1 MSDETTPGTDDREAV
16 PRLETLI
23 DRYLQGDL
31 DEADRGELS
40 RTLLASPAAR
50 TLFWDMA
57 RFSAGLERWAG
68 ETWGAAAARDETT
81 PARASPS
88 SARPAAGESADTTA
102 VASVASPAGGWRR
115 SMAAALAAAIV
126 ASGLL
131 GASVAWAIAVPTRGR
146 PTIHV
151 AVANPGF
158 EADARH
164 MQIPSAAA
172 TRMEHLPQ
180 AFGLWGTDRVRLCGA
195 EQGVTPADGRGML
208 AFVQALPGPGDPAVS
223 TADSCDLYQLID
235 LAPYADLI
243 AQGNC
248 MLRLTAKVRDASGP
262 HAVDSLFVGRLS
274 VFDKPLAEIVPA
286 WPESRLLAASE
297 AAERLLS
304 SGEANRWQ
312 QVSATVSL
320 PAGSRFAIVQ
330 IDATTMDRT
339 PGRGAAT
346 FDRHYCDDVRLALL
360 LPDSVP

>member
-1 MSDETTPGTDDREAV
+1 MNDETTPSTDDHEAV
-16 PRLETLI
+16 PRLEVLI

-31 DEADRGELS
+31 DEADRAELS
-40 RTLLASPAAR
+40 RALLASPTAR
-50 TLFWDMA
+50 TIFWEMA

-68 ETWGAAAARDETT
+68 ETWGAAAAIDEAT
-81 PARASPS
+81 PARRSLPSAEPYVGESGAAPAVTLSASPI
-88 SARPAAGESADTTA
+88 GN
-102 VASVASPAGGWRR
+102 WRR
-115 SMAAALAAAIV
+115 SMAASLAAVMI

-131 GASVAWAIAVPTRGR
+131 GASVAWAIAVPTRSR
-146 PTIHV
+146 PAVRIT
-151 AVANPGF
+151 VANPSF
-158 EADARH
+158 EAGATQ
-164 MQIPSAAA
+164 MQIPPPSAN
-172 TRMEHLPQ
+172 RMEQLPQ
-180 AFGLWGTDRVRLCGA
+180 AFGIWGTDRVRLCGA
-195 EQGVTPADGRGML
+195 EQGVAPADGRRML
-208 AFVQALPGPGDPAVS
+208 AFDTALPGPGDPAVS

-235 LAPYADLI
+235 LTPYADLI
-243 AQGNC
+243 AQGDC

-262 HAVDSLFVGRLS
+262 HDVQSLFVGRLS
-274 VFDKPLAEIVPA
+274 VYDKPLAEILPA

-346 FDRHYCDDVRLALL
+346 FDRHYCDDVRVTLL
-360 LPDSVP
+360 LSDPVP

>member
-1 MSDETTPGTDDREAV
+1 MSDETTLSDDHEPV

-40 RTLLASPAAR
+40 RALLASPAAR
-50 TLFWDMA
+50 TLFWEMA

-68 ETWGAAAARDETT
+68 ETWGAAAASDEA
-81 PARASPS
+81 PPVRRSLPSADPYVGEPDAASAVSLAASP
-88 SARPAAGESADTTA
+88 T
-102 VASVASPAGGWRR
+102 GGWRR
-115 SMAAALAAAIV
+115 SMAASLAAVMV

-131 GASVAWAIAVPTRGR
+131 GASVAWAIAVPGRGR
-146 PTIHV
+146 PAILV
-151 AVANPGF
+151 PIANPSF
-158 EADARH
+158 EAGAAQ
-164 MQIPSAAA
+164 MQIPPLAAA
-172 TRMEHLPQ
+172 RMEQLPQ
-180 AFGLWGTDRVRLCGA
+180 SFGLWGTDRVRLCGA
-195 EQGVTPADGRGML
+195 EQGVTPADGRRML
-208 AFVQALPGPGDPAVS
+208 AFEQALPGPGDPAVS

-235 LAPYADLI
+235 LGPYADMI
-243 AQGNC
+243 AQGGC

-262 HAVDSLFVGRLS
+262 HAVQSLFVGRLS
-274 VFDKPLAEIVPA
+274 VFDRPLAEILPA
-286 WPESRLLAASE
+286 WPESRTQAASE

-346 FDRHYCDDVRLALL
+346 FDRHYCDDVQLTLL
-360 LPDSVP
+360 LPDPVP